1 MRASASSLPLL
12 AHCQWWANEKVEG
25 QPLNPS
31 PEMLAGTAT
40 HAAIEA
46 TLTGAELPELEGD
59 AALYYTAWTGWWAE
73 GLPGLDAGSRLEGDW
88 QAEQAFAY
96 DPLTDTGRSL
106 GAVRGRAYPAP
117 RTPSEIV
124 GTVDALVVDTRRSFA
139 LVVDWK
145 TGDDRARMTANAADN
160 LQLRG
165 YALMVSRAL
174 EVETV
179 EVAVVRIGTQ
189 GVTVTR
195 HVYDTLDLGPA
206 AEELRQLLA
215 AVPTAQPRPGLH
227 CRRCRAVAEC
237 PATVQATETIAPQPP
252 EGVIAPDPVPLAI
265 TSENAAGLLVRLRQV
280 EAACVQVESAL
291 KAFADANG
299 GVDIG
304 DGRRWRRVTTER
316 QSIKLDGPEAVPALK
331 ALEAAGVADAVES
344 KLTTS
349 RAAIERVLAQSG
361 LKGKAKTEK
370 ANAIVA
376 ELAAVGA
383 VRVAQVDS
391 FKETDK

>member
-1 MRASASSLPLL
+1 MRPSASSLPLL
-12 AHCQWWANEKVEG
+12 SRCQWWAGDRVVG
-25 QPLNPS
+25 RPLDPT

-46 TLTGAELPELEGD
+46 TLTGAELPELEAD
-59 AALYYTAWTGWWAE
+59 AAAYYATWAAWHAE
-73 GLPGLDAGSRLEGDW
+73 GMPGLEHTLGGEWR
-88 QAEQAFAY
+88 AEQAFAY
-96 DPLTDTGRSL
+96 DPLTDTGRVL

-117 RTPSEIV
+117 ESPTEIV
-124 GTVDALVVDTRRSFA
+124 GTVDALIVDERASAA

-145 TGDDRARMTANAADN
+145 TGDDRSRMTADAGAN

-174 EVETV
+174 GVDSV
-179 EVAVVRIGTQ
+179 DVAVVRIGSQ

-195 HVYDTLDLGPA
+195 HAYDAFDLGPA

-215 AVPTAQPRPGLH
+215 SVPTAQPVPGLH

-237 PATVQATETIAPQPP
+237 PATVNAADTIAPRS
-252 EGVIAPDPVPLAI
+252 PDPVPLEVTAD
-265 TSENAAGLLVRLRQV
+265 NAGALLVRLRAVQAACDQV
-280 EAACVQVESAL
+280 EAAL
-291 KAFADANG
+291 KLFADANG
-299 GVDIG
+299 GVDLG

-316 QSIKLDGPEAVPALK
+316 ASIRLDGPEAAVALQ
-331 ALEAAGVADAVES
+331 ALDAAGVSSAVEH
-344 KLTTS
+344 KTTTS
-349 RAAIERVLAQSG
+349 RAAIERALAQSG
-361 LKGKAKTEK
+361 LKGKAKAARVE
-370 ANAIVA
+370 AIVS

-391 FKETDK
+391 YKEVDQ

>member
-1 MRASASSLPLL
+1 MRPSASSLPLL
-12 AHCQWWANEKVEG
+12 ARCQWWAGDRVVG
-25 QPLNPS
+25 RPLDPT

-46 TLTGAELPELEGD
+46 TLTGAELPELEVD
-59 AALYYTAWTGWWAE
+59 AAAYYATWAAWHAE
-73 GLPGLDAGSRLEGDW
+73 GMPGLEHTLGGEW

-96 DPLTDTGRSL
+96 DPLTDTGRAL
-106 GAVRGRAYPAP
+106 GAVRGRAYPTP
-117 RTPSEIV
+117 QSRTEIV
-124 GTVDALVVDTRRSFA
+124 GTVDALIVDARASAA

-145 TGDDRARMTANAADN
+145 TGDDRSRLTADASEN

-174 EVETV
+174 AVDSV
-179 EVAVVRIGTQ
+179 DVAVVRIGSQ

-195 HVYDTLDLGPA
+195 HQYDAFDLGPA

-215 AVPTAQPRPGLH
+215 AVPTAQPTTGLH

-237 PATVQATETIAPQPP
+237 PATVKAADTIAPRPAA
-252 EGVIAPDPVPLAI
+252 GVVSPDPVPLEVTAD
-265 TSENAAGLLVRLRQV
+265 NAAGLLVRLRAVQAACDQV
-280 EAACVQVESAL
+280 EAAI
-291 KAFADANG
+291 KTFADANN
-299 GVDIG
+299 GVDLG

-316 QSIKLDGPEAVPALK
+316 ASIRLDGPEAAVALQ
-331 ALEAAGVADAVES
+331 ALDAAGVSSAVEH
-344 KLTTS
+344 KTTTS
-349 RAAIERVLAQSG
+349 RAAIERALAQSG
-361 LKGKAKTEK
+361 LKGKAKAARVE
-370 ANAIVA
+370 AIVS

-391 FKETDK
+391 FKEVDQ

>member
-1 MRASASSLPLL
+1 MRPSASSLPLL
-12 AHCQWWANEKVEG
+12 SRCQWWAGDRVVG
-25 QPLNPS
+25 RPLDPT

-46 TLTGAELPELEGD
+46 TLTGAELPELEAD
-59 AALYYTAWTGWWAE
+59 AAAYYATWAAWHAE
-73 GLPGLDAGSRLEGDW
+73 GMPGLEHSLGGEW

-96 DPLTDTGRSL
+96 DPLTDTGRAL
-106 GAVRGRAYPAP
+106 GAVRGRAYPTP
-117 RTPSEIV
+117 QSRTEIV
-124 GTVDALVVDTRRSFA
+124 GTVDALIVDARASAA

-145 TGDDRARMTANAADN
+145 TGDDRSRLTADAGAN

-174 EVETV
+174 AVDSV
-179 EVAVVRIGTQ
+179 DVAVVRIGSQ

-195 HVYDTLDLGPA
+195 HAYDAFDLGPA

-215 AVPTAQPRPGLH
+215 AVPTAQPTPGLH

-237 PATVQATETIAPQPP
+237 PATVNAADTIAPRS
-252 EGVIAPDPVPLAI
+252 PDPVPLEVTAD
-265 TSENAAGLLVRLRQV
+265 NAGALLVRLRAVQAACDQV
-280 EAACVQVESAL
+280 EAAL
-291 KAFADANG
+291 KTFADANN
-299 GVDIG
+299 GVDLG

-316 QSIKLDGPEAVPALK
+316 ASIRLDGPEAAVALQ
-331 ALEAAGVADAVES
+331 ALDAAGVSAAVEH
-344 KLTTS
+344 KTTTS
-349 RAAIERVLAQSG
+349 RAAIERALAQSG
-361 LKGKAKTEK
+361 LKGKAKTARVE
-370 ANAIVA
+370 AIVS

-391 FKETDK
+391 YKEVDQ

>member
-1 MRASASSLPLL
+1 MRPSASSLPLL
-12 AHCQWWANEKVEG
+12 AHCQWWAHDRVQG
-25 QPLNPS
+25 RPLVPS
-31 PEMLAGTAT
+31 PEILAGTAT

-46 TLTGAELPELEGD
+46 ALTGAAMPELEAD
-59 AALYYTAWTGWWAE
+59 AHAYYTTWAGWWAE
-73 GLPGLDAGSRLEGDW
+73 GLPGLEVDIDAVW

-124 GTVDALVVDTRRSFA
+124 GTVDALAVDPRRSYA

-145 TGDDRARMTANAADN
+145 TGDDRARMTANAAEN

-174 EVETV
+174 DVETV

-195 HVYDTLDLGPA
+195 HVYDTLDLAPA
-206 AEELRQLLA
+206 AEELRVLLA
-215 AVPTAQPRPGLH
+215 AVPTAQPQPGLH

-237 PATVQATETIAPQPP
+237 PATVAATDTLAPRGPDGLTVP
-252 EGVIAPDPVPLAI
+252 EPVPLEI
-265 TSENAAGLLVRLRQV
+265 TADNAHGLLVRLRAVQGACEQV
-280 EAACVQVESAL
+280 DGAL
-291 KAFADANG
+291 RAFADANNG
-299 GVDIG
+299 IDLG

-316 QSIKLDGPEAVPALK
+316 QTIRLDGPEAAVALQ
-331 ALEAAGVADAVES
+331 ALDAAGVSAAVEHKTS
-344 KLTTS
+344 TS
-349 RAAIERVLAQSG
+349 RAAIERVLAGAG
-361 LKGKAKTEK
+361 LKGKAKTER
-370 ANAIVA
+370 ATAIIS
-376 ELAAVGA
+376 ELAAAGA